1 MPIDVLCHPKSGFY
15 TRRQTCLGGKMSLHA
30 LAPGEAL
37 YFEHSRPT
45 KAGGVTFVFVNAL
58 TGSTATWEPAIGTV
72 LRDAGHGTLVYDFR
86 GQGQSV
92 AGSAA
97 TMTPTEIVDDLVA
110 LLASE
115 KPDRPVLVGLSIGG
129 LFAAQA
135 YLAGAEASGLVLIN
149 TLRKPTPRLEWI
161 NTAMVHAARTG
172 GSRLIMEM
180 NLPQLVNPEQLAAMR
195 PNMFP
200 DAPYEPMAENDGLFR
215 LMAESVAADWDLA
228 YEKLNLPVLLQH
240 GLHDRVFRVEAD
252 VAELTARMP
261 DVGADTF
268 EDAGHLIPVERPDA
282 FVRSLLR
289 FADGIG

>member
-1 MPIDVLCHPKSGFY
+1 
-15 TRRQTCLGGKMSLHA
+15 MSLHQ

-37 YFEHSRPT
+37 YFEHVRPSID
-45 KAGGVTFVFVNAL
+45 GGVTFVFVNAL
-58 TGSTATWEPAIGTV
+58 TGSTATWEPAIGSA
-72 LRDAGHGTLVYDFR
+72 LREAGHGTLVYDFR

-97 TMTPTEIVDDLVA
+97 TMTPGEIVSDLGA
-110 LLASE
+110 LLAAE
-115 KPDRPVLVGLSIGG
+115 RPARAVLVGLSIGG

-135 YLAGAEASGLVLIN
+135 YLAGAEAAGLVLIN

-161 NTAMVHAARTG
+161 NTAMVHAARAG

-200 DAPYEPMAENDGLFR
+200 DAPYEPMAEDDGLFR
-215 LMAESVAADWDLA
+215 LMAESIGADWDLA
-228 YEKLNLPVLLQH
+228 YEKLDLPVLLQH

-252 VAELTARMP
+252 VAELTARIP
-261 DVGADTF
+261 DTRADTF
-268 EDAGHLIPVERPDA
+268 ADAGHLIPVERPDA
-282 FVRSLLR
+282 FIQSLMR
-289 FADGIG
+289 FARGLG